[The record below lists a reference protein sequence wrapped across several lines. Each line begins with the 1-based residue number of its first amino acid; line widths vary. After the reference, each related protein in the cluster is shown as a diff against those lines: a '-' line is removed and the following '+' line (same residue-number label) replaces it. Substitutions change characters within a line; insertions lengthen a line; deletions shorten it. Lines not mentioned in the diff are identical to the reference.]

1 MDAKTPIKDIMTKP
15 VIVTD
20 ESHNLKQVQD
30 LFSLYKLHHL
40 VITKSKGD
48 DTVVGIVSSND
59 LSRYCIDNPQTRDY
73 TTVLIKEVMTR
84 NVISV
89 SASATLEEVVAH
101 LANSSFS
108 ALPITEDGKVKGI
121 FTLKDIAR
129 ILNFQYRGETYE
141 YS

>member
-1 MDAKTPIKDIMTKP
+1 MDPKTPIKDIMTKP

-40 VITKSKGD
+40 VITKAKGD

-59 LSRYCIDNPQTRDY
+59 LSKYCIDNPNTNDY
-73 TTVLIKEVMTR
+73 GSVLISEVMTR

-89 SASATLEEVVAH
+89 PTTSTLEEVVAH
-101 LANSSFS
+101 LSNSSFS
-108 ALPITEDGKVKGI
+108 ALPITENGKVQGI

-129 ILNFQYRGETYE
+129 ILYFQYRGETYE